1 MPRPDV
7 REERR
12 PQIIDAAIRVFLRKG
27 YHKATMP
34 EIAREAGLSVGG
46 MYWYFK
52 GRKEIVMDIL
62 RQVFQ
67 SDLDDLT
74 QLLRSQAPTAER
86 LQAYAAQYAQCYDEF
101 SWLDPI
107 GVQFYAEC
115 AHNPQARKFIREY
128 LDHYR
133 QALATLI
140 EQGVQRG
147 EFRTVNPPDVANAI
161 LGVEEGLS
169 TLAVADPQGIRW
181 RESFQT
187 AMDLI
192 VTGLMKSK
200 TQE

>member
-107 GVQFYAEC
+107 GF
-115 AHNPQARKFIREY
+115 NSMPN
-128 LDHYR
+128 
-133 QALATLI
+133 ALTT
-140 EQGVQRG
+140 R
-147 EFRTVNPPDVANAI
+147 RRVNSFANTWI
-161 LGVEEGLS
+161 IIVR
-169 TLAVADPQGIRW
+169 RW
-181 RESFQT
+181 RR
-187 AMDLI
+187 
-192 VTGLMKSK
+192 
-200 TQE
+200 